1 MGQRRPAGIA
11 LAALA
16 LVSACTTEPVVTS
29 VTVTP
34 ASVTLDAIGATQQF
48 TAHVTAQD
56 GRPLPAATVTW
67 ESSSPAATVD
77 ASGLVTAVGNGTA
90 QITATANGADGSAS
104 VLIAQRVSALAKT
117 GGDEQTGEVGTALSA
132 ALSVRADDRLG
143 NPVVGVNV
151 AFAVSAGGGSVSN
164 GSVVTP
170 AAGTASTSWTM
181 GQVAGAPQT
190 VTASAQGQTATFSA
204 TATRGP
210 ADSLV
215 KVSGDNQFA
224 TADSPVAQPLVV
236 RVADR
241 FGNPVSGHAV
251 AWSASGDASVNPP
264 NTTTGANGETS
275 TQLTLGSTPGIP
287 YTVQATAAVVTTGS
301 PATFTGTALTGT
313 VTIVEGNSQTGLVG
327 NGVNVAPA
335 IRVVDGSG
343 NPLTGLAV
351 TFAVTGG
358 GGSVTGNAQV
368 TNTSGEARV
377 GKWTL
382 GSSAGT
388 NTLTATVPGPGFAGN
403 PAQFTATGAISSF
416 DIELR
421 YLGTPPSAAVQTA
434 FNDARD
440 RWQQLVFGDVP
451 NVTLNAAAG
460 SCGSNSPV
468 INNETIDDLAI
479 FVTVDSID
487 GPGGTLGQAGPCYVR
502 NSDSLPIVG
511 RMTFDED
518 DLANMETNGTLGD
531 VILHEMGHVLGFGT
545 LWNTFGFLQNPSC
558 PGDPCLA
565 GGTEDTHFDGP
576 KAIAAFDAIGGTSYT
591 GGARVPVENEQG
603 GQGTRDSHWRESTF
617 NHELMTGFIEAPGTA
632 NPLSRLTVASLWDF
646 GYSVNLDG
654 ADPYTQVFT
663 GPALA
668 ARPAGGKILLNDV
681 APGPIY
687 VVGPDGRVVRVLRY

>member
-16 LVSACTTEPVVTS
+16 LVSACTTEPVVTN

-34 ASVTLDAIGATQQF
+34 ASFTLDAIGATQQF

-56 GRPLPAATVTW
+56 GRPLPAETVTW

-77 ASGLVTAVGNGTA
+77 ASGLVTAVGNGSA

-104 VLIAQRVSALAKT
+104 VLVAQRVSALGKT
-117 GGDEQTGEVGTALSA
+117 GGDGQTGEVGTALPA
-132 ALSVRADDRLG
+132 ALSVRVDDRLG
-143 NPVVGVNV
+143 NPVVAANV
-151 AFAVSAGGGSVSN
+151 AFVVSAGGGSVSA

-170 AAGTASTSWTM
+170 VAGTASTSWTV
-181 GQVAGAPQT
+181 GQVAGAPQA
-190 VTASAQGQTATFSA
+190 VTASAQGVTATFSA
-204 TATRGP
+204 TATTGP

-224 TADSPVAQPLVV
+224 TAGSAVAQPLVV

-264 NTTTGANGETS
+264 NTTTGTNGETS
-275 TQLTLGSTPGIP
+275 TQFTLGSTPGIQ
-287 YTVQATAAVVTTGS
+287 YTAQATAAVVTTGS

-388 NTLTATVPGPGFAGN
+388 NTLTATVAGPGFAGN

-421 YLGTPPSAAVQTA
+421 YPGTPPSAAVQTA
-434 FNDARD
+434 FNNARD

-451 NVTLNAAAG
+451 GQFINQSVEGCATGAG
-460 SCGSNSPV
+460 SM
-468 INNETIDDLAI
+468 NETVDDLVI
-479 FVTVDSID
+479 FVRVDSID
-487 GPGGTLGQAGPCYVR
+487 GPGGTLGQAGPCFIR
-502 NSDSLPIVG
+502 PSGSLPFVG

-545 LWNTFGFLQNPSC
+545 LWNTFGFLENPSC

-565 GGTEDTHFDGP
+565 GGTVDTHYDGP
-576 KAIAAFDAIGGTSYT
+576 QAIKAFDALGGTSYT
-591 GGARVPVENEQG
+591 GGEKVPVENTQG

-617 NHELMTGFIEAPGTA
+617 NHELMTGFVEAPGTA

-646 GYSVNLDG
+646 GYLVNLDG